1 MTLNLHETAVP
12 SEHARSG
19 RVSVAGVPAAVRVV
33 LVVVVVGRDY
43 YFVGA

>member
-12 SEHARSG
+12 SEHVRSG
-19 RVSVAGVPAAVRVV
+19 HVSVAGEPVGVLVV
-33 LVVVVVGRDY
+33 LVVVVAGYY